1 MTSKTLSLT
10 FKDITNDI
18 EIDVSKINSYSL
30 LFELIKSTFQ
40 LKEGDYDL
48 YIRPNNTYLKND
60 NYKEEIIDNINNI
73 QGILI
78 CENENLDTKINS
90 ILETIGVDI
99 PENKIEDG
107 DDEFFSNMDES
118 KYVTESVLINPNQ
131 SKKKIPQKKPSKE
144 KSKEIKKKEKIFIN
158 DECSLCKKK
167 LEDVK
172 YICSICD
179 NVILCDKC
187 EINHLHPL
195 VKYKNLLFSEN
206 IQSIINYQN
215 CKNKDLNGKQSFLQK
230 IIGNKLNKIQIIPG
244 LINNQIY
251 MRPNQARIF
260 QLKIIN
266 QSDIN
271 IKANQLFLILK
282 NYDNLNIKYKSSL
295 GSIEPKKGFLLN
307 IEIKSN
313 TDVKNYQITA
323 EVYSSD
329 FKFQSE
335 ALIINI
341 IINNDDEDDQL
352 NNRLKE
358 YPDLFLIPKE
368 QKKKIISIFDE
379 QLSVKP
385 PNQIYAIL
393 LKHKWNVEEALD
405 DLTK

>member
-1 MTSKTLSLT
+1 
-10 FKDITNDI
+10 
-18 EIDVSKINSYSL
+18 
-30 LFELIKSTFQ
+30 
-40 LKEGDYDL
+40 
-48 YIRPNNTYLKND
+48 
-60 NYKEEIIDNINNI
+60 
-73 QGILI
+73 
-78 CENENLDTKINS
+78 
-90 ILETIGVDI
+90 
-99 PENKIEDG
+99 
-107 DDEFFSNMDES
+107 
-118 KYVTESVLINPNQ
+118 
-131 SKKKIPQKKPSKE
+131 
-144 KSKEIKKKEKIFIN
+144 
-158 DECSLCKKK
+158 
-167 LEDVK
+167 
-172 YICSICD
+172 
-179 NVILCDKC
+179 
-187 EINHLHPL
+187 
-195 VKYKNLLFSEN
+195 
-206 IQSIINYQN
+206 
-215 CKNKDLNGKQSFLQK
+215 
-230 IIGNKLNKIQIIPG
+230 
-244 LINNQIY
+244 

-313 TDVKNYQITA
+313 SDVKNYQITA

-358 YPDLFLIPKE
+358 YPDLYLIPKE

>member
-1 MTSKTLSLT
+1 
-10 FKDITNDI
+10 
-18 EIDVSKINSYSL
+18 
-30 LFELIKSTFQ
+30 
-40 LKEGDYDL
+40 
-48 YIRPNNTYLKND
+48 
-60 NYKEEIIDNINNI
+60 
-73 QGILI
+73 
-78 CENENLDTKINS
+78 
-90 ILETIGVDI
+90 
-99 PENKIEDG
+99 
-107 DDEFFSNMDES
+107 MDES

-131 SKKKIPQKKPSKE
+131 SKKKIPQKQPSKE

-230 IIGNKLNKIQIIPG
+230 IIGNKLNKVQIIPG

-251 MRPNQARIF
+251 MRPNQTRIF

-282 NYDNLNIKYKSSL
+282 NYDNLNIKYKSNL